1 MILCCEGSSFLSH
14 LMLSNGFVVIG
25 LSSNNTII
33 LSHGSVLW
41 DINSHCFTACCFVV
55 VVMRLSYIMLCHGG
69 IQGFALL
76 CDWVLIQQ
84 PFLFSPAAALV
95 AMVRVV
101 PARAGFP
108 NPKRLCV
115 FPYVSFTCYMLPCPR
130 LCFFHVSSTLGFIMK
145 TSLHGEVRGPTT
157 DLEDRPELYI
167 PYSQGIG
174 WATPSPWLDQQPG
187 LEVHSCH
194 VM

>member
-1 MILCCEGSSFLSH
+1 MVLLWSEYSIISCCLMILCCEVSSFLSH
-14 LMLSNGFVVIG
+14 IMLSNGFVVIG
-25 LSSNNTII
+25 LSSNNIII

-41 DINSHCFTACCFVV
+41 EINSHCFTACCFVV

-130 LCFFHVSSTLGFIMK
+130 LCFFMFPP
-145 TSLHGEVRGPTT
+145 R
-157 DLEDRPELYI
+157 
-167 PYSQGIG
+167 
-174 WATPSPWLDQQPG
+174 
-187 LEVHSCH
+187 
-194 VM
+194 

>member
-1 MILCCEGSSFLSH
+1 MILCCEGPSFLSH
-14 LMLSNGFVVIG
+14 IMLSNGFVVVG
-25 LSSNNTII
+25 LSSNNIII

-41 DINSHCFTACCFVV
+41 EINSHCFTACCFVV

-69 IQGFALL
+69 IQGFELL
-76 CDWVLIQQ
+76 CDWVWIQQ

-130 LCFFHVSSTLGFIMK
+130 LCFFMF
-145 TSLHGEVRGPTT
+145 
-157 DLEDRPELYI
+157 EDRPELYI

-187 LEVHSCH
+187 LEVHSSH